1 MFHLL
6 LITSQ
11 GCKPVY
17 DYRETNKYARK
28 GTIFFFLLQ
37 IIVSFECS
45 TCALKHISAIKSLQN
60 MLNYVS
66 FCMRMAEF
74 CVKVL

>member
-1 MFHLL
+1 MFYLL

-28 GTIFFFLLQ
+28 GTIFFFSSSNNSKFRMFKMRPKTHFCYQKFTKYAELC
-37 IIVSFECS
+37 IILY
-45 TCALKHISAIKSLQN
+45 TN
-60 MLNYVS
+60 G
-66 FCMRMAEF
+66 
-74 CVKVL
+74 

>member
-28 GTIFFFLLQ
+28 GTIFFFLLHY
-37 IIVSFECS
+37 CP
-45 TCALKHISAIKSLQN
+45 LK
-60 MLNYVS
+60 MDD
-66 FCMRMAEF
+66 
-74 CVKVL
+74 